1 MTVWFYVTFNS
12 GCVSNKHVILLSFL
26 FFSNITSIS
35 SDLYLYKVEGTSFR
49 FRFPYFWK
57 SWMLK
62 VIKCSPLL
70 ILGKIPEISRVLI
83 VHPSAWDVN
92 HPFVQRL
99 LPISRLGVALLIIRS
114 VVSVSQCLWSSN
126 PYFI

>member
-1 MTVWFYVTFNS
+1 
-12 GCVSNKHVILLSFL
+12 
-26 FFSNITSIS
+26 
-35 SDLYLYKVEGTSFR
+35 
-49 FRFPYFWK
+49 
-57 SWMLK
+57 MLK

-70 ILGKIPEISRVLI
+70 ILGKIPEISHVLI

-92 HPFVQRL
+92 HAFVQRL